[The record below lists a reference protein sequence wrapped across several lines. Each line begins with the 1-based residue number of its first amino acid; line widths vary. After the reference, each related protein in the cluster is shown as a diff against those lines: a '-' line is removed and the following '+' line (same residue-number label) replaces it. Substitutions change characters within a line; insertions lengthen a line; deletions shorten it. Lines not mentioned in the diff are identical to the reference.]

1 MPIENNANMYP
12 LGSLLYVA
20 NATKLMFAAFSMISI
35 DMSTMMA
42 FFLVST
48 PTIPMTNRID
58 DRIRK
63 YSRGII
69 VLPPAR

>member
-1 MPIENNANMYP
+1 M
-12 LGSLLYVA
+12 
-20 NATKLMFAAFSMISI
+20 

-48 PTIPMTNRID
+48 PTIPITNRVD
-58 DRIRK
+58 DSIRK

-69 VLPPAR
+69 DLPPAR